1 MDTQHDAPET
11 LLEAIQYFADEDVAL
26 AFVANLRWPSGEQA
40 CPKCGSVGEHYFL
53 KSRRVWKCRD
63 CRKQFSI
70 KVGTIFEDS
79 PIKLSLWLPAV
90 WMLVNCKNGIS
101 SYELARDLGVTQKT
115 AWFMLH
121 RIRLAMQSDDGFFG
135 KMDGEIEVDETYIG
149 GKAKNMHRERR
160 KRIITGTGGHDK
172 TAVLGLLERPRN
184 APHSP
189 ARTHVLKDVTQRN
202 MQGHVR
208 ANVEP
213 GASLYTDRHWGYYG
227 LKSDYIHDIVD
238 HAMEYVRGRVHTNGI
253 ENFWSLVKRAIHGTY
268 VSIEPF
274 HVFRYLDE
282 QAFRFNNREAND
294 GQRFVSVLKD
304 IVGKRLTCHEL
315 TGAEAPPL

>member
-1 MDTQHDAPET
+1 MDTQYDSPET
-11 LLEAIQYFADEDVAL
+11 LLEAIQYFADEDAAL

-40 CPKCGSVGEHYFL
+40 CPKCGSIGDHYFL

-121 RIRLAMQSDDGFFG
+121 RICLALQSEGGFFE
-135 KMDGEIEVDETYIG
+135 KMDGEVEVDETYIG

-160 KRIITGTGGHDK
+160 KRIIKSTGGHDK

-184 APHSP
+184 SPHSLV
-189 ARTHVLKDVTQRN
+189 RTHVLSDVTKRT

-208 ANVEP
+208 DNVEE
-213 GASLYTDRHWGYYG
+213 GANLYTDRHWGYYG
-227 LKSDYIHDIVD
+227 LRSDYIQDVVD
-238 HAMEYVRGRVHTNGI
+238 HAMEYVRGRIHTNGI

-282 QAFRFNNREAND
+282 QAFRFNNRGDND
-294 GQRFVSVLKD
+294 RGRFLSAIRSV
-304 IVGKRLTCHEL
+304 VGRRLTYAEL
-315 TGAEAPPL
+315 TGE

>member
-1 MDTQHDAPET
+1 MKTQHDAPET

-79 PIKLSLWLPAV
+79 PIKLSKWLPAV

-101 SYELARDLGVTQKT
+101 SYELSRALGVTQKT

-121 RIRLAMQSDDGFFG
+121 RIRLAMKDGGGFWT
-135 KMDGEIEVDETYIG
+135 KMDGDIEVDETYIG
-149 GKAKNMHRERR
+149 GKAKNMHRARR
-160 KRIITGTGGHDK
+160 KRIIKGTGGHDK
-172 TAVLGLLERPRN
+172 VAVMGLLERPRN
-184 APHSP
+184 APHSLV
-189 ARTHVLKDVTQRN
+189 RTTVLNDVTQRA

-208 ANVEP
+208 DNVEQ
-213 GASLYTDRHWGYYG
+213 GANLYTDRHWGYYG
-227 LKSDYIHDIVD
+227 LGSDYMHEVID
-238 HAMEYVRGRVHTNGI
+238 HVHEYVRGRIHTNGI
-253 ENFWSLVKRAIHGTY
+253 ENFWSLLKRAIHGTY

-282 QAFRFNNREAND
+282 QAFRFNNRGDND
-294 GQRFVSVLKD
+294 RGRFVNAIESVM
-304 IVGKRLTCHEL
+304 GKRLTYAEL
-315 TGAEAPPL
+315 TGD